1 MSDFFL
7 DTEPMSDHE
16 KASIKPL
23 TDQKE
28 ARVSRQMLCNHELEV
43 FSEKAV
49 AIFTETSCPA
59 VWMQTWVC
67 IVAFIHVDLQF
78 IMKPIQPLPYE

>member
-1 MSDFFL
+1 MGDSSNFVSDFFL

-59 VWMQTWVC
+59 VWV
-67 IVAFIHVDLQF
+67 H
-78 IMKPIQPLPYE
+78 YETDTTTALRIARRF